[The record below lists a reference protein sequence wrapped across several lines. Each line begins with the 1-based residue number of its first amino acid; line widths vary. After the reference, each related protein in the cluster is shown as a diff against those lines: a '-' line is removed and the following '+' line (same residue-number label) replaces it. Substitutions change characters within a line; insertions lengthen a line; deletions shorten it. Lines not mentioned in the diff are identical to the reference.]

1 MNSRIGPRTRRGTG
15 RLVRDHGYWVKL
27 SGAYRISERFPTFDD
42 VTPFAQALIDDA
54 PDRMVWGSDWPHVSL
69 TRMPNTGA
77 LRNLLPQ
84 WAPDPE
90 VRRRILVDNP
100 ARLYGF
106 AATV

>member
-1 MNSRIGPRTRRGTG
+1 
-15 RLVRDHGYWVKL
+15 
-27 SGAYRISERFPTFDD
+27 
-42 VTPFAQALIDDA
+42 VTPFAQTLIEDA

-84 WAPDPE
+84 WAPDADT
-90 VRRRILVDNP
+90 RRRILVDNP

-106 AATV
+106 PAKD